1 MIGLVVKDIVEYVLN
16 KYGVGYGDYVV
27 VKTSSGRLYKGYIM
41 PRHEYSSPNILV
53 LKMDNGY
60 NIGISIDRVDEI
72 KGTEPPK
79 IELMKYLEE
88 DVSIRKDRCVLV
100 MGIGGTIL
108 SKVDYITGAV
118 KSAVSAEELLNFIPE
133 VRGVAEV
140 ETQVL
145 MNKYS
150 EHILPS
156 DWSVIAKE
164 VYSKITSNKYDGLVV
179 LHGTDTM
186 GYTAA
191 ALSFAIQDSPVPII
205 LVGSQRSSDR
215 PSSDAALNL
224 LSAIRVAADADI
236 AGVYVAMHLSTSDN
250 YIAIYRGTRVRKNHT
265 SRRDAFQSID
275 VPPVMLVDS
284 SGNFRYITRGPL
296 HRNMDRAPVLYG
308 EFSNKAAL
316 IKFYPGMPPNLI
328 ETLVDDGFRA
338 IVLEGTGLGHI
349 GEHMYDAV
357 KYAVDN
363 GVHIYMTSQCI
374 WGRVNMNVY
383 DTGRYLQRL
392 GVVPLDNMLPETAYV
407 KASWVLGN
415 FGEDELDQLM
425 ISNVC
430 GELTDKSPVWDMRG
444 RYGFEL

>member
-1 MIGLVVKDIVEYVLN
+1 MKLVGRDIVEYVLS
-16 KYGVGYGDYVV
+16 KFGVGYGDYVL
-27 VKTSSGRLYKGYIM
+27 VKTASGMQYRGYIM

-60 NIGISIDRVDEI
+60 NVGIAIDKIEDVSSV
-72 KGTEPPK
+72 KPPK
-79 IELMKYLEE
+79 VELMKYLEE
-88 DVSIRKDRCVLV
+88 HVPMRRDKRVLV
-100 MGIGGTIL
+100 LSIGGTIL

-118 KSAVSAEELLNFIPE
+118 KSAVSAEELLNFLPE
-133 VRGVAEV
+133 VRNIAEV

-150 EHILPS
+150 EHILPR
-156 DWSVIAKE
+156 DWSIIAKE
-164 VYSKITSNKYDGLVV
+164 VYNKVVSGGYDGLVI

-191 ALSFAIQDSPVPII
+191 ALSFAIQESPIPII

-224 LSAIRVAADADI
+224 LAAIKVAAEADI
-236 AGVYVAMHLSTSDN
+236 AGVYVAMHLSTADD

-275 VPPVMLVDS
+275 VPPIMVVDS
-284 SGNFRYITRGPL
+284 SGSFKYISGGVLKR
-296 HRNMDRAPVLYG
+296 DVERAPVLYG
-308 EFSNKAAL
+308 EFSDKAAL
-316 IKFYPGMPPNLI
+316 IKFYPGLHPNLI
-328 ETLVDDGFRA
+328 RALVDDGFKA
-338 IVLEGTGLGHI
+338 IVFEGTGLGHI
-349 GEHMYDAV
+349 GEHLYDV
-357 KYAVDN
+357 LKYAVDN

-383 DTGRYLQRL
+383 DTGRYLQRI
-392 GVVPLDNMLPETAYV
+392 GVVPLGNMLSETAYV

-425 ISNVC
+425 VSNVC
-430 GELTDKSPVWDMRG
+430 GEVTDKSPIWDMRG
-444 RYGFEL
+444 GYKFEL